1 MHDGAYYLAGYCVE
15 CALKACIAKMT
26 QRHDFPDKRKA
37 DSSYTH
43 SVEKLLKVA
52 ELEEARAEEARR
64 DAAFRDNWD
73 RVQWWSEQSRYSTTS
88 AEAARGLIE
97 AVSDR
102 NHGVLR
108 WLEQY
113 WSALTLKEAQ
123 RSSRFW
129 TPPASRWKMLR
140 SLASS
145 VAVILSS
152 DPCGRLSLRPRA

>member
-1 MHDGAYYLAGYCVE
+1 VRAEEKKQEFSILSSLNRKELQALSRIRLREARALTSLGMHDGAYYLAGYCVE

-113 WSALTLKEAQ
+113 W
-123 RSSRFW
+123 W
-129 TPPASRWKMLR
+129 P
-140 SLASS
+140 
-145 VAVILSS
+145 
-152 DPCGRLSLRPRA
+152 